1 MVARLSRLIDR
12 FGVGDLV
19 SVFYVSELGSPNRV
33 VGTCVA
39 KLRAFD
45 RFKVVTVS
53 GVVYSF
59 DYKSPNI
66 VSIKKLPRL

>member
-33 VGTCVA
+33 VGTCAA
-39 KLRAFD
+39 KLRAFG